1 MSKKGSTE
9 KTEKK
14 PEQTTEEPETE
25 LEKMQAIKDWK
36 DYNGAIKF
44 SPSLKLHYCFD
55 CHELL
60 ESGKKAG
67 IHAAEVH
74 GLQIKYSPESTSEPS
89 DETSTEGISRKGLS
103 AMELRK
109 LLIDGTGRAGALI
122 DPADLALEI
131 NAEEEAKHIRELIKN
146 PYVLYMFSKM
156 KDERIIYPDWNI
168 ADALREGFLVLAD
181 KLGCYASFGQDVE
194 KLKQDPHWSNVAIK
208 IAEAWERQDAEEAE
222 EKAKPKQ
229 TIAPEVP
236 KS

>member
-1 MSKKGSTE
+1 MGKKESTG
-9 KTEKK
+9 KTEKNSTE
-14 PEQTTEEPETE
+14 PPVEEPKTE
-25 LEKMQAIKDWK
+25 VEKMEAIKDWQ
-36 DYNGAIKF
+36 DYKGHIKH
-44 SPSLKLHYCFD
+44 SPTERKWYCFD
-55 CHELL
+55 CKEIFTN
-60 ESGKKAG
+60 GNQAAK
-67 IHAAEVH
+67 HAIDVH
-74 GLQIKYSPESTSEPS
+74 GFPNKPDTPE
-89 DETSTEGISRKGLS
+89 DENIPEVVSKKGLT
-103 AMELRK
+103 ALEVRK
-109 LLIDGTGRAGALI
+109 LLTGGMGTAAGLI

-181 KLGCYASFGQDVE
+181 KLGCYASFGQDME

-208 IAEAWERQDAEEAE
+208 IAEAWERQDAEEAA

-229 TIAPEVP
+229 TIAVEA